1 MVLASAKRQEK
12 NGINIGKEEENMVV
26 SIENPKDST
35 KKLLKPKSESSKNT
49 EHKVNRQKLNV
60 CPYSAKTIGK

>member
-1 MVLASAKRQEK
+1 
-12 NGINIGKEEENMVV
+12 MVV

-49 EHKVNRQKLNV
+49 EQKVNRQKLNV
-60 CPYSAKTIGK
+60 CPYLAKTIGK